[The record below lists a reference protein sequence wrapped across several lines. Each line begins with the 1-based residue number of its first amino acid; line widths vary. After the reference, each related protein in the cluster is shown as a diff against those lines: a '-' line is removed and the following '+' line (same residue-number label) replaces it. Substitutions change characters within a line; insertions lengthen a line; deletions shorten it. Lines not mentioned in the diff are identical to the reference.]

1 MATIVGR
8 TSKHSV
14 NMGRIGMWGV
24 MAVVVFITLFPF
36 WWVLRTALTPS
47 PLTLTNIGSLLPPQP
62 TLDNFS
68 RVVGL
73 MDPAEA
79 VALGGSGQSIN
90 FLMGLRNSV
99 FFALTI
105 TVSQLFF
112 CALGAYAFARLHFP
126 LRDTLFTYLF
136 NKWG

>member
-47 PLTLTNIGSLLPPQP
+47 PLTLTNIGSLLPPPPPQ
-62 TLDNFS
+62 
-68 RVVGL
+68 G
-73 MDPAEA
+73 
-79 VALGGSGQSIN
+79 
-90 FLMGLRNSV
+90 
-99 FFALTI
+99 
-105 TVSQLFF
+105 
-112 CALGAYAFARLHFP
+112 
-126 LRDTLFTYLF
+126 
-136 NKWG
+136 